1 MALGINTNVASLNAQ
16 NQLSKS
22 QGMNDQA
29 LQRLSSGLRINS
41 AKDDAAGLAI
51 STRFSAQISGLNVAV
66 RNANDAISLS
76 QTAEGALNEVTNNL
90 QRIREL
96 AVQSAN
102 STNSSSDREALNQE
116 VQQRIEEVNR
126 IAGQTAFNGLKVLDG
141 SFGDA
146 VFQVG
151 ANVGETIGLDLNTS
165 VRTDA
170 VGGVAQATSVDLSSV
185 ISEGSPAVTG
195 SAATAAF
202 NLSGL
207 LGTDFSAAASSSTA
221 TVTAASLA
229 QDFSSTAASASVA
242 FGATPLIAGSDTVAL
257 NGVTFSFV
265 DENGGT
271 SAVVDASNVNV
282 SVDFTGGATQ
292 AEAVAA
298 LASAITLAVTDTGLA
313 GTGTALAN
321 LSAAPDGVT
330 DTTLNITDGTTGDAV
345 TISSLTATVAAG
357 TDPTPTINAEVDR
370 SAVFTI
376 ADGTNSGTF
385 TLNTDLSGETAANIA
400 TAITIAS
407 GDFGVSGS
415 SGDLVFTSTATGLTT
430 GAPTLTAAETSAGN
444 GGVDGTVTVSGAQAG
459 VDAAAIS
466 LVIGDP
472 GEGNVTVSL
481 AADLSTGTTADQ
493 SAALL
498 AAITGALAGTPEFSA
513 TEDGAGSITLTD
525 EANVAGSFTLSNAGS
540 AVTATS
546 TTSGVVD
553 DAGSS
558 AASITLAANNLT
570 FQFGDG
576 DALAVA
582 AGTYS
587 TVQSFVDSVN
597 TALGSNASAV
607 LGDDNVLTI
616 TSGEAITVAAT
627 GDASTAFTAGENVVS
642 GSLQDADV
650 LTVDGANST
659 IQRVDAALT
668 SISDLRST
676 FGAIQNRFESTI
688 ANLSTSV
695 ENLSASNSRILDA
708 DFASETAELAKS
720 QVLQQA
726 GISVLAQ
733 ANARP
738 QQVLS
743 LLQ

>member
-51 STRFSAQISGLNVAV
+51 STRFSSQISGLNVAV

-170 VGGVAQATSVDLSSV
+170 VGSIAQA
-185 ISEGSPAVTG
+185 
-195 SAATAAF
+195 
-202 NLSGL
+202 
-207 LGTDFSAAASSSTA
+207 
-221 TVTAASLA
+221 
-229 QDFSSTAASASVA
+229 
-242 FGATPLIAGSDTVAL
+242 
-257 NGVTFSFV
+257 
-265 DENGGT
+265 
-271 SAVVDASNVNV
+271 V
-282 SVDFTGGATQ
+282 S
-292 AEAVAA
+292 
-298 LASAITLAVTDTGLA
+298 
-313 GTGTALAN
+313 
-321 LSAAPDGVT
+321 
-330 DTTLNITDGTTGDAV
+330 
-345 TISSLTATVAAG
+345 
-357 TDPTPTINAEVDR
+357 
-370 SAVFTI
+370 
-376 ADGTNSGTF
+376 
-385 TLNTDLSGETAANIA
+385 
-400 TAITIAS
+400 
-407 GDFGVSGS
+407 
-415 SGDLVFTSTATGLTT
+415 
-430 GAPTLTAAETSAGN
+430 
-444 GGVDGTVTVSGAQAG
+444 
-459 VDAAAIS
+459 
-466 LVIGDP
+466 
-472 GEGNVTVSL
+472 
-481 AADLSTGTTADQ
+481 ADLSTQIVAGEDAVAGSYSTGNLSSLDFSTAFAGGSATTGAISVFDYQTTAAVSFDVDGNTVDLDADYTNIAGVQGEIQ
-493 SAALL
+493 SQLDTLANGEYVVAVDNTTGISITKTAAATDPTVAVVINGGSGPTEAEFTGATGGTGTQTSNLVFDVDGETVTL
-498 AAITGALAGTPEFSA
+498 NANYADMDALVTGLNTALDGLSGGAGVYTAAAIDADSFSITSDVAGAAPATVVDNFQATSITGASGGTQVTGVDA
-513 TEDGAGSITLTD
+513 
-525 EANVAGSFTLSNAGS
+525 VAAEEI
-540 AVTATS
+540 
-546 TTSGVVD
+546 VV
-553 DAGSS
+553 GE
-558 AASITLAANNLT
+558 NELT

-576 DALAVA
+576 EALAVA

-587 TVQSFVDSVN
+587 TVQSFVDGVN

-616 TSGEAITVAAT
+616 TSGEAITVAAA
-627 GDASTAFTAGENVVS
+627 GDTSTAFTTGENAVS

-650 LTVDGANST
+650 LTVAGSNST